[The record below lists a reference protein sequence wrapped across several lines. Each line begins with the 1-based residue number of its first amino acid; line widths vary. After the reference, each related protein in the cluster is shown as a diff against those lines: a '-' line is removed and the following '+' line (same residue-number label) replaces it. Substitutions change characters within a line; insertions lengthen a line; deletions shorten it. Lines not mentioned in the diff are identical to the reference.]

1 MFTYHLE
8 ADLKLEAGAKLEQ
21 FTNLDFHN
29 TKIVEMITAVDGL
42 SRKIRYWSSV
52 GVYKF
57 KIRWSLSHMTI
68 FPSSKRHSKMAADL
82 GVAARVLHHDDGTFT
97 IRWLFADSIQ

>member
-42 SRKIRYWSSV
+42 SRKIRY
-52 GVYKF
+52 
-57 KIRWSLSHMTI
+57 
-68 FPSSKRHSKMAADL
+68 
-82 GVAARVLHHDDGTFT
+82 
-97 IRWLFADSIQ
+97 